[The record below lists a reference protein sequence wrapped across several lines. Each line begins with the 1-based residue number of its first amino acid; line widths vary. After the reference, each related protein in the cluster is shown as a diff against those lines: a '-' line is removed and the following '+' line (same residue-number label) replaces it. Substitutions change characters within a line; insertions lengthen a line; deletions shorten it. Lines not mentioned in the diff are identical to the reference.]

1 MTIKIEM
8 LEKLKVQ
15 KCLDNNQLLDNKKK
29 IAKDWFA
36 NLRDEI
42 CASFEKIENNV
53 VNLRVGPPSIRNNS
67 NNIDVNFNIE
77 KEINLSKLSES
88 DIFSITG
95 PYLKPPTELS
105 TGPTN
110 IHRVPVNIRSC

>member
-42 CASFEKIENNV
+42 CASFEKIENN
-53 VNLRVGPPSIRNNS
+53 
-67 NNIDVNFNIE
+67 
-77 KEINLSKLSES
+77 
-88 DIFSITG
+88 
-95 PYLKPPTELS
+95 KP
-105 TGPTN
+105 
-110 IHRVPVNIRSC
+110 R

>member
-8 LEKLKVQ
+8 LKKLKVQ

-42 CASFEKIENNV
+42 CASFEKIENNK
-53 VNLRVGPPSIRNNS
+53 STNNK
-67 NNIDVNFNIE
+67 NINFNSSNYYLTDKILYE
-77 KEINLSKLSES
+77 ENKISKIKGISFIYVRTL
-88 DIFSITG
+88 IALIAFFT
-95 PYLKPPTELS
+95 PTMFM
-105 TGPTN
+105 
-110 IHRVPVNIRSC
+110 

>member
-42 CASFEKIENNV
+42 
-53 VNLRVGPPSIRNNS
+53 
-67 NNIDVNFNIE
+67 
-77 KEINLSKLSES
+77 
-88 DIFSITG
+88 
-95 PYLKPPTELS
+95 
-105 TGPTN
+105 
-110 IHRVPVNIRSC
+110 